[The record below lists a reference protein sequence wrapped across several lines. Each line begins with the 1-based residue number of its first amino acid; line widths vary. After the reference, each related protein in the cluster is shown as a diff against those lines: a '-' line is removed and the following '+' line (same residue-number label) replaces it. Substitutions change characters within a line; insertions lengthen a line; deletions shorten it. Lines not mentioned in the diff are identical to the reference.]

1 MGDGKGYLIPENA
14 TPDDMD
20 CILVFY
26 PNDPL
31 YLRALVGSLAYL
43 GTWTAWER
51 SPDHRGLLAAKAWKD
66 ANDCTFDSM
75 SCITELVTV
84 LQEIR
89 DAIANQQLTVNV
101 DNSDM
106 VTAIVGVQTAIENQS
121 INLDAGEL
129 LPALTGI
136 QTAIENQELTCNCG
150 AGSSEE
156 DMPIV
161 INNCCCCGG
170 GGNSG
175 NPDTTLPPEIPPD
188 YNPPIPMPDPTEPEP
203 ENDPMSIHK
212 CAYAHYM
219 VVKWRNTCVAVGDG
233 SITATNLIEK
243 LQQTFNDTQAII
255 NWSVSDWSDLWVYLG
270 LYLAGVFGYSQ
281 QIANEID
288 SKLEAI
294 KCAILQETSAD
305 QKKAQVATLID
316 VMGLPQTVKLFMKQV
331 FNLLPLGSMYGG
343 YIETGAV
350 VPSWAYASGCPGC
363 IDLGGDDFPVLPASY
378 QWVMGVDMNVS
389 NKGTNTTTS
398 KTGNTVY
405 ISVPASGDRWYQPT
419 IPSLGASDVLGVL
432 VVVDSPL
439 DTLPKNNN
447 FPSGGLSVE
456 AGLKYVFVNDGAP
469 LIQWP
474 DGAEVIEVSGSNTT
488 LCRWEMN
495 LGGAGESV
503 HAYWYLVR
511 VV

>member
-1 MGDGKGYLIPENA
+1 MASPDGKGYLIP
-14 TPDDMD
+14 PDAQPEEMG

-26 PNDPL
+26 PEDAKNF
-31 YLRALVGSLAYL
+31 YLRALLGSLSYL

-51 SPDHRGLLAAKAWKD
+51 DTEHRGLLAAKAWKD

-75 SCITELVTV
+75 SCITDLVTV

-243 LQQTFNDTQAII
+243 LQQTFNDSGTPI

-350 VPSWAYASGCPGC
+350 VPSWAYVPGCPGC
-363 IDLGGDDFPVLPASY
+363 INLPEEENEPEPSSLYLRDHTSTQGQLWVSDHDGGYSQVGYSSGLAFDFY
-378 QWVMGVDMNVS
+378 REYWVMGDAAGHCDCEITAASNSSNRVECMVRIWNMNLAPIAVGIVQL
-389 NKGTNTTTS
+389 GTPGTAVIAAGQYQDVRTS
-398 KTGNTVY
+398 VIDFSPNITEPRIKVR
-405 ISVPASGDRWYQPT
+405 I
-419 IPSLGASDVLGVL
+419 
-432 VVVDSPL
+432 SPL
-439 DTLPKNNN
+439 
-447 FPSGGLSVE
+447 SS
-456 AGLKYVFVNDGAP
+456 
-469 LIQWP
+469 
-474 DGAEVIEVSGSNTT
+474 
-488 LCRWEMN
+488 
-495 LGGAGESV
+495 
-503 HAYWYLVR
+503 
-511 VV
+511 